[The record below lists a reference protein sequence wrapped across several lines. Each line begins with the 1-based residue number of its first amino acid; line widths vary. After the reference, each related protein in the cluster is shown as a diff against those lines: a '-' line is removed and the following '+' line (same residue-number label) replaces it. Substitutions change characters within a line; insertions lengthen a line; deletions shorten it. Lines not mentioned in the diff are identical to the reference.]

1 MCGIFG
7 TVNYKASDR
16 TADVFGGLYH
26 RGPDDQQFLQLEN
39 VELFHTRL
47 AIQDLSPG
55 GKQPMVHNGLSIVFN
70 GEIYNH
76 MELRKKYNLQSPSS
90 SDTQTIL
97 MLFELLGM
105 KMLTEFDGMFAFALY
120 DSVKKQLYLA
130 RDRAGKKP
138 LYYYAHDNALVFSS
152 ELNVLYKIVGP
163 DINYSSIPDYLYIG
177 YNYGKSTPYQ
187 NVLEL
192 ENGHFLKLNTV
203 SGVQED
209 VAWFDITDCYLNNS
223 QLTFKESIDQLDA
236 KLQLSVNRR
245 IDSSDLD
252 VGSFL
257 SGGIDSGL
265 VTAMAANHKTNLKTF
280 TVRMEGSY
288 DESSLAQLVADRYS
302 TKHTVVDISFS
313 NLQNDITTILSN
325 YGEPYCDSSAIPS
338 YYVSQAAKKH
348 ITVVLNGDGAD
359 ELFGGYRRYVPFKH
373 FDFFNSGLVT
383 RTGAKLLSGILPV
396 SNEKKSQYN
405 FLFRLLQFASFNDPV
420 KLYNSA
426 TVDLMV
432 GFEDQFLR
440 KPELKQMRETLNNI
454 KALPISS
461 LSKLLL
467 ADFKSILLGDLL
479 PKMDIATMASSLE
492 GRSPFLS
499 KEMLEFA
506 PLMNDEC
513 KIKGTST
520 KFILRELSKKY
531 LPSEL
536 VNQPKRGFE
545 IPLKS
550 WVNGI
555 LKDVIGDYISS
566 TDNMYSNFIS
576 KDFVQNLLANKV
588 QISQEKRAKIL
599 FCLLGLEVWYQN
611 LSKASIKSGITTN
624 AFSKS

>member
-1 MCGIFG
+1 M
-7 TVNYKASDR
+7 
-16 TADVFGGLYH
+16 
-26 RGPDDQQFLQLEN
+26 
-39 VELFHTRL
+39 
-47 AIQDLSPG
+47 
-55 GKQPMVHNGLSIVFN
+55 
-70 GEIYNH
+70 
-76 MELRKKYNLQSPSS
+76 
-90 SDTQTIL
+90 
-97 MLFELLGM
+97 
-105 KMLTEFDGMFAFALY
+105 
-120 DSVKKQLYLA
+120 
-130 RDRAGKKP
+130 
-138 LYYYAHDNALVFSS
+138 
-152 ELNVLYKIVGP
+152 
-163 DINYSSIPDYLYIG
+163 
-177 YNYGKSTPYQ
+177 
-187 NVLEL
+187 
-192 ENGHFLKLNTV
+192 
-203 SGVQED
+203 
-209 VAWFDITDCYLNNS
+209 
-223 QLTFKESIDQLDA
+223 
-236 KLQLSVNRR
+236 
-245 IDSSDLD
+245 
-252 VGSFL
+252 
-257 SGGIDSGL
+257 
-265 VTAMAANHKTNLKTF
+265 
-280 TVRMEGSY
+280 
-288 DESSLAQLVADRYS
+288 
-302 TKHTVVDISFS
+302 
-313 NLQNDITTILSN
+313 
-325 YGEPYCDSSAIPS
+325 
-338 YYVSQAAKKH
+338 
-348 ITVVLNGDGAD
+348 
-359 ELFGGYRRYVPFKH
+359 
-373 FDFFNSGLVT
+373 
-383 RTGAKLLSGILPV
+383 
-396 SNEKKSQYN
+396 
-405 FLFRLLQFASFNDPV
+405 

-545 IPLKS
+545 IPLKN

-611 LSKASIKSGITTN
+611 LSKASIKSGKTTN